1 MQDLGYGAVHGPAG
15 SIGEAGSASAFRI
28 SSVKDAGEGTRRRP
42 ALSASD
48 AETFATTLRSR
59 RARQKSAL
67 PPLRW
72 LPRIQRGKNGEET
85 LIGAQVDMSQ
95 LWLSVPRRTMR
106 RGKRK
111 SLVQQQREFDAELL
125 KAACVQAAT
134 WPENTRLL
142 VTLEDDQ
149 APDTDFNARL
159 AEILK
164 ETGFPFSRLDL
175 AFQEAGLG
183 QDDQE
188 ICYTLSALRDQGSRI
203 FMAGLGTPPSSL
215 AILRERGIN
224 GLLDGVQFDVSLL
237 TASPLTWAPDG
248 NVDILDPGAVA
259 FYRAVLEAVASV
271 NLQVRAIG
279 VDTPELLEF
288 ARNVGCAEMSGAV
301 LAPAETA
308 SQIAERFDAMSG
320 RPRRRRMS
328 RTTEGL

>member
-1 MQDLGYGAVHGPAG
+1 
-15 SIGEAGSASAFRI
+15 
-28 SSVKDAGEGTRRRP
+28 
-42 ALSASD
+42 
-48 AETFATTLRSR
+48 
-59 RARQKSAL
+59 
-67 PPLRW
+67 

-95 LWLSVPRRTMR
+95 IWLSVPRRTMR

-111 SLVQQQREFDAELL
+111 SLVQQRREFDAELL

-248 NVDILDPGAVA
+248 NVDVLDPGAVA